1 MAMKVSISLPDAFVT
16 YLDQRVDNRS
26 QLIESLLQ
34 QWRKNQEDQAMA
46 EACVILDQM
55 KLGWDEECEHA
66 AITDWEA
73 FGL

>member
-1 MAMKVSISLPDAFVT
+1 VTTNYATNSSI
-16 YLDQRVDNRS
+16 LDQQINNRS

-46 EACVILDQM
+46 EACVILSEQ
-55 KLGWDEECEHA
+55 KLGWDEECEQA

-73 FGL
+73 SGW